1 MRKVYPLILASR
13 KKETRDYLMVKAPY
27 DGQEVGQVS
36 LAGEAE
42 IELAIQKA
50 VEAFESL
57 KFMPAYQKAKN
68 LHLISQVIKDRGEE
82 LARIIALEAGKPITF
97 AKIEVIRCTELFAW
111 AAEEIKRFGGE
122 IVPLDLDKLGENR
135 MGINKRFPIGPVLGI
150 SPFNFPL
157 NLVAHKVAPALAVGN
172 PIIIR
177 PSSATPITAIILGE
191 IIAQTDL
198 PEGSISVLPCKTA
211 LAEKMVKD
219 ERIAMFTFTGS
230 PKVGWRLKKE
240 AGRKRVTLELGGN
253 AALIIDSL
261 RFKDFLLNRTIIGG
275 YYQAGQ
281 VCISVQ
287 RIFIQKS
294 LYDTFLDEFIEK
306 VKNIPT
312 GDPMDENTITGPL
325 INKSSA
331 DQVYEWIQEA
341 VAGGAKLLVGGE
353 RHSQS
358 PCVITP
364 AILTNTTPDMKI
376 NSLEVFGPVVTVE
389 PYQEFEDAIAMVND
403 SMYGLQ
409 TGVFTDD
416 LSHAFYAYNYLDVGG
431 VIINDIPTY
440 RSDPMPYG
448 GVKMSGCGREG
459 IKYAMEEMSE
469 GKFLVFKYA

>member
-1 MRKVYPLILASR
+1 MATKYPLILGN
-13 KKETRDYLMVKAPY
+13 KKLETGEYLTIKAPY
-27 DGQEVGQVS
+27 DNQEVGQVN

-42 IELAIQKA
+42 IEQAIQQALK
-50 VEAFESL
+50 AFEVL
-57 KFMPAYQKAKN
+57 KFMPAYQKADI
-68 LHLISQVIKDRGEE
+68 LHRISRAIKDRGEE

-97 AKIEVIRCTELFAW
+97 ARIEVARCTELFAW

-135 MGINKRFPIGPVLGI
+135 LGLNKRFPIGPVLGI

-191 IIAQTDL
+191 IISETDL

-219 ERIAMFTFTGS
+219 DRIAMFTFTGS
-230 PKVGWRLKKE
+230 PKVGWYLKKE

-253 AALIIDSL
+253 AALIVDSL
-261 RFKDFLLNRTIIGG
+261 RYKDFLLDRAIIGG

-281 VCISVQ
+281 VCISIQ
-287 RIFIQKS
+287 RIFVQKS
-294 LYDTFLDEFIEK
+294 LYDSFLEEFIQR
-306 VKNIPT
+306 VKNIPA
-312 GDPMDENTITGPL
+312 GDPLDEKTITGPL

-341 VAGGAKLLVGGE
+341 VAGGAKLLVGGKRSSE
-353 RHSQS
+353 SN
-358 PCVITP
+358 CVITP
-364 AILTNTTPDMKI
+364 AVLTNTTPDMKV
-376 NSLEVFGPVVTVE
+376 NRLEIFGPVVTVE
-389 PYQEFEDAIAMVND
+389 PYEKFEDAVAMTND

-409 TGVFTDD
+409 AGVFTDD
-416 LSHAFYAYNYLDVGG
+416 LSNAFYAYNHLDVGG

-459 IKYAMEEMSE
+459 IKYAMEEMTE
-469 GKFLVFKYA
+469 GKFLALKYA

>member
-1 MRKVYPLILASR
+1 MRKVYPLILGNM
-13 KKETRDYLMVKAPY
+13 KKETRDYLTVKAPY
-27 DGQEVGQVS
+27 DNQEVGQVS

-50 VEAFESL
+50 VEAFEIL
-57 KFMPAYQKAKN
+57 KFMPVYQKEEI
-68 LHLISQVIKDRGEE
+68 LHQVSLAIKARGEE
-82 LARIIALEAGKPITF
+82 LARIIALEGGKPITF
-97 AKIEVIRCTELFAW
+97 AKIEVARCAELFAW
-111 AAEEIKRFGGE
+111 AAEETKRFGGE
-122 IVPLDLDKLGENR
+122 IVPLDLDRIGENR
-135 MGINKRFPIGPVLGI
+135 MGINKRFPIGPVLAI
-150 SPFNFPL
+150 TPFNFPL

-172 PIIIR
+172 PIIIK
-177 PSSATPITAIILGE
+177 PSPATPITAIILGE

-230 PKVGWRLKKE
+230 PKVGWYLKKE

-253 AALIIDSL
+253 AALIVDSL
-261 RFKDFLLNRTIIGG
+261 KYKDFLLERAIIGG
-275 YYQAGQ
+275 YYHAGQ
-281 VCISVQ
+281 VCISIQ
-287 RIFIQKS
+287 RIFIQES
-294 LYDTFLDEFIEK
+294 LYDTFLQEFIDR
-306 VKNIPT
+306 VKRIPV
-312 GDPMDENTITGPL
+312 GDPLDEKTITGPL

-341 VAGGAKLLVGGE
+341 VADGAKLLVGGE

-364 AILTNTTPDMKI
+364 AVLTNTTPDMKV
-376 NSLEVFGPVVTVE
+376 NSLEVFGPVVTIE
-389 PYQEFEDAIAMVND
+389 PYEKFEDAIAMTNN
-403 SMYGLQ
+403 SIYGLQ
-409 TGVFTDD
+409 AGVFTDD
-416 LSHAFYAYNYLDVGG
+416 LSHAFYAYNHLDVGG

-459 IKYAMEEMSE
+459 IKYAMEEMTE
-469 GKFLVFKYA
+469 GKFLALKYA